1 MIPVLVHLQIEEQGE
16 SKFNFWIPVFLFWIL
31 FLWLSI
37 VFWNV
42 LIILL
47 LLILAALLFLGEAV
61 LTIKIVL
68 GLVELLSSLR
78 GTIVYVDNP
87 KTLVNVRII

>member
-1 MIPVLVHLQIEEQGE
+1 
-16 SKFNFWIPVFLFWIL
+16 
-31 FLWLSI
+31 
-37 VFWNV
+37 V